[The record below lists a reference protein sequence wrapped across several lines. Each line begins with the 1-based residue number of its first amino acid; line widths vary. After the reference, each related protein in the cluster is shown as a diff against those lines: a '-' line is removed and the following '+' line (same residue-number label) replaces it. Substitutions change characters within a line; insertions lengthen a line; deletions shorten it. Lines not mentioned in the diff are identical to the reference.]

1 MFQVAASELRRAMCL
16 MCLVEDM
23 WSWLT
28 EVPAAYLYIDK
39 WYNGKTFQP
48 DYRNMSTRQAQ
59 VSMCRM
65 P

>member
-1 MFQVAASELRRAMCL
+1 MCL